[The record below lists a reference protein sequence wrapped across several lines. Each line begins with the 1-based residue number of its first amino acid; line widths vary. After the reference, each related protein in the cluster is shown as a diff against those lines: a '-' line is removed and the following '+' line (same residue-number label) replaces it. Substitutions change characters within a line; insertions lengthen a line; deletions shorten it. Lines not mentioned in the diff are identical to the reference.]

1 MLILEDSQTNAFNEW
16 LRSYGLYISLAVAG
30 VVFLTV
36 LVLFII
42 SLIKRK
48 KDPTSALPKEIK
60 LSANTSKILEGLGG
74 RENIVA
80 HSLNGSRIVL
90 MLNNYNIVDEKML
103 NENGV
108 DSLIKMSNKIT
119 LVIKRDASKI
129 YKELFL

>member
-48 KDPTSALPKEIK
+48 KDPTSVLPKEIK

>member
-1 MLILEDSQTNAFNEW
+1 MLILEDYHYNAFNEW
-16 LRSYGLYISLAVAG
+16 LRSYGIYIALGIAG

-42 SLIKRK
+42 ALIKRK
-48 KDPTSALPKEIK
+48 KDPTSVLPKEIK

>member
-16 LRSYGLYISLAVAG
+16 LRSYGIYIALGIAG

-42 SLIKRK
+42 ALIKRK
-48 KDPTSALPKEIK
+48 KDPTSVLPKEIK

>member
-16 LRSYGLYISLAVAG
+16 LRSYGIYIALGIAG

-42 SLIKRK
+42 ALIKRK
-48 KDPTSALPKEIK
+48 KDPTSVLPKEIK

-90 MLNNYNIVDEKML
+90 MLNNYNIVNEKML

>member
-1 MLILEDSQTNAFNEW
+1 MQNTNC
-16 LRSYGLYISLAVAG
+16 
-30 VVFLTV
+30 
-36 LVLFII
+36 
-42 SLIKRK
+42 
-48 KDPTSALPKEIK
+48 
-60 LSANTSKILEGLGG
+60 
-74 RENIVA
+74 
-80 HSLNGSRIVL
+80 IVL

>member
-42 SLIKRK
+42 ALIKRK
-48 KDPTSALPKEIK
+48 KDPTSVLPKEVK